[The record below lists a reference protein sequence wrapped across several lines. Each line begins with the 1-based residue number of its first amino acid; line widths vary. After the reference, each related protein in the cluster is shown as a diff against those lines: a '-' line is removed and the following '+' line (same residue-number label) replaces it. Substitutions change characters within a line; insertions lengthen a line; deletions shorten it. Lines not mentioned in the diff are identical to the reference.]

1 MCTSDDREVKDGEYE
16 VQHEPRNKT
25 LVNSF
30 PINKVR
36 LQKNLRADGQ
46 IQWKSP
52 TQHVLHISSKKAT
65 KKYQYAT

>member
-36 LQKNLRADGQ
+36 LQKNLRADG
-46 IQWKSP
+46 
-52 TQHVLHISSKKAT
+52 
-65 KKYQYAT
+65 